1 MDEHEACDQSEVLA
15 FLADPA
21 THHLAAPVTRI
32 DTHGASV
39 FLAGAHAYK
48 VKRAVKFPFMD
59 FSTLEKRRLA
69 CENEIA
75 VNKANAPGLYLGTI
89 PISRDADAL
98 KLGPGPDI
106 VEWAVHL
113 TRFDETHTLDR
124 LEEHGAL
131 DLELAARLGTIVAQ
145 AHRKAPVAK
154 GKETT
159 KALRG
164 QMEETLA
171 ALANAPERF
180 DPALVADLRLRLTHA
195 FALTEPLL
203 LKREA
208 EGQARRCHGD
218 LHLGN
223 IVLIGSDPVLF
234 DAIEFDDRLAT
245 SDILYDLAFL
255 LMDLWTRGRERHAN
269 LVLNRYLWASA
280 DIENDIAGLAA
291 LPVFLSLRAAIRAK
305 VINLRANKTKD
316 DLASA
321 SRHFTMASRF
331 LDKDRL
337 DLVAIGGL
345 SGTGKSTL
353 AGWLAPLIGRAPGAV
368 HLRSD
373 LERKR
378 LLGVD
383 EFERLPSEAYGPDH
397 TVATFNQL
405 RHLAALALAAGQS
418 TVIDAVHRDES
429 ERAAIE
435 RIAAEAGAHF
445 TGLWLEAPLDE
456 LRARVTRRTGD
467 ASDATEAVVIAQA
480 AAPLGEIT
488 WARLDA
494 SGGLEALSEAALAE
508 IG

>member
-1 MDEHEACDQSEVLA
+1 MDDKEPSDQSEVFA

-21 THHLAAPVTRI
+21 THHLSTPVTRI
-32 DTHGASV
+32 NTHGASV

-75 VNKANAPGLYLGTI
+75 VNRANAPELYLGTI
-89 PISRDADAL
+89 PISRDGGAL

-113 TRFDETHTLDR
+113 TRFDETRTLDKLDAR
-124 LEEHGAL
+124 GAL
-131 DLELAARLGTIVAQ
+131 DLDLAGLLGTIVAE

-164 QMEETLA
+164 QMEETLDA
-171 ALANAPERF
+171 FAHAPESF
-180 DPALVADLRLRLTHA
+180 DPALVAELKRRLTHA
-195 FALTEPLL
+195 FALVEPLL

-223 IVLIGSDPVLF
+223 IVLIGSEPVLF
-234 DAIEFDDRLAT
+234 DAIEFDDQIAT
-245 SDILYDLAFL
+245 SDRLYDLAFL
-255 LMDLWTRGRERHAN
+255 LMDLWTRGRINHAN

-280 DIENDIAGLAA
+280 EIESNIIGLAA
-291 LPVFLSLRAAIRAK
+291 LPMFLSLRAAIRAK
-305 VINLRANKTKD
+305 VINLRADKTTD
-316 DLASA
+316 DLAALST
-321 SRHFTMASRF
+321 HFDMALHF
-331 LDKDRL
+331 LDQGRL

-345 SGTGKSTL
+345 SGSGKSTL
-353 AGWLAPLIGRAPGAV
+353 AGLLAPMIGRAPGAV

-373 LERKR
+373 IERKR
-378 LLGVD
+378 LFGIG
-383 EFERLPSEAYGPDH
+383 EFERLPSEAYSFEH
-397 TVATFNQL
+397 TAATFNQL
-405 RHLAALALAAGQS
+405 RRLAALALTAGQS
-418 TVIDAVHRDES
+418 VVVDAVHRNES
-429 ERAAIE
+429 ERAAIQHV
-435 RIAAEAGAHF
+435 AAEAGAHF

-456 LRARVTRRTGD
+456 LRARVARRTRD
-467 ASDATEAVVIAQA
+467 ASDATEDVVVAQA
-480 AAPLGEIT
+480 AALLGEMT

-494 SGGLEALSEAALAE
+494 SGGLRALSEAALGR